1 MLPLRAV
8 VVRGMHTSSIRLAVI
23 GLLQLA
29 ASICG
34 ARFAVLRVDGREPIA
49 NDPAA
54 PASFEGWHTVLLPG
68 ETFSIRGTL
77 AVSAS
82 QCGEREAA
90 LLGQIAEQLLLI
102 DEAAIIGAAV
112 DVTARAQAT
121 RRIEER
127 EEYFRALTENVSD
140 VIAILQ
146 PDGRASYVSSSVRRI
161 LGYEPDEL
169 IGHAHFALIH
179 PDDRDRVVAAFERL
193 VTSSGP
199 LVSETYRLQRK
210 DGGWRVLESAGT
222 NLLDHP
228 QIRGLVVNT
237 RDVTDRKLLEQELE
251 QLNRLTSIGRLAAQ
265 IAHEFNNVLM
275 GIQPLVELIRRQD
288 GHNPQRMRIVD
299 LVLASIARGKR
310 ITTDVL
316 RFGRPAQPMLAAVDA
331 EELADQAAEE
341 IRSILPAGITLQVDA
356 ASGPMFMQADRAQL
370 SQVLINLALNARDAM
385 PKGGA
390 LTIGVRPG
398 EHSDRRHRFIQLS
411 VTDTGEGIAK
421 DDLPYIFEPL
431 FTTKQSGT
439 GLGLSVVFQIV
450 AAHRG
455 HVMVESEPGQGTT
468 FLVYIPSI
476 AEQSEQVAPAI
487 EPSLEIEQKLRV
499 LIVEDDEAVA
509 AGLQW
514 SLEDAGVAVHVVATG
529 AEVLP
534 AVAAFRPDAI
544 VLDLNLPDDDGRSVY
559 RRVAAKFDVPVIFS
573 TGHTREHEIE
583 SLLDGRRAAFLM
595 KPYSTQVL
603 LRTICEMRQAKEVT
617 R

>member
-1 MLPLRAV
+1 MN
-8 VVRGMHTSSIRLAVI
+8 TSSVGQPVI

-29 ASICG
+29 ASVCG
-34 ARFAVLRVDGREPIA
+34 ARFAVLRLDGLEPLA
-49 NDPAA
+49 NSPDALLA
-54 PASFEGWHTVLLPG
+54 EQDDQWHTVP
-68 ETFSIRGTL
+68 L
-77 AVSAS
+77 AGGSLSVSAS
-82 QCGEREAA
+82 HHEWCERDTV
-90 LLGQIAEQLLLI
+90 LLGQIAEQLLSI
-102 DEAAIIGAAV
+102 
-112 DVTARAQAT
+112 RAT
-121 RRIEER
+121 CPIEER

-146 PDGRASYVSSSVRRI
+146 PDGRATYVSSSVTRI
-161 LGYEPDEL
+161 LGYEPQEL

-179 PDDRDRVVAAFERL
+179 DEDRARVVAAFARL
-193 VTSSGP
+193 ATGSGP
-199 LVSETYRLQRK
+199 LISEIYRLRRN
-210 DGGWRVLESAGT
+210 DGKWRVVESAGT

-237 RDVTDRKLLEQELE
+237 RDVTERKLLEQDVE

-275 GIQPLVELIRRQD
+275 GIQPLTKLIRRQAGQD
-288 GHNPQRMRIVD
+288 PQYLRIAD
-299 LVLASIARGKR
+299 LVTASIARGKR

-316 RFGRPAQPMLAAVDA
+316 RFGRPAQPTLRAVDA
-331 EELADQAAEE
+331 VELASQAAEE
-341 IRSILPAGITLQVDA
+341 IRSMLPANITLHVDA
-356 ASGPMFMQADRAQL
+356 GDVPMFVQADRAQI

-398 EHSDRRHRFIQLS
+398 EHSDRRHRFIEFT

-455 HVMVESEPGQGTT
+455 HVTVESEPGKGST
-468 FLVYIPSI
+468 FLLYIPSI
-476 AEQSEQVAPAI
+476 AEEAQAVAPAI
-487 EPSLEIEQKLRV
+487 EQPAPERQLHV
-499 LIVEDDEAVA
+499 LLVEDDEAVA

-514 SLEDAGVAVHVVATG
+514 SLEDEGVTVHVVETG
-529 AEVLP
+529 AAVLP
-534 AVAAFRPDAI
+534 AVESFRPDVI

-559 RRVAAKFDVPVIFS
+559 RRVAARFDVPVIFS
-573 TGHTREHEIE
+573 SGHAREHDIE
-583 SLLDGRRAAFLM
+583 TLVDGRRAAFLM
-595 KPYSTQVL
+595 KPYTTQEL
-603 LRTICEMRQAKEVT
+603 LRTIGEIVPAKQVVS
-617 R
+617 